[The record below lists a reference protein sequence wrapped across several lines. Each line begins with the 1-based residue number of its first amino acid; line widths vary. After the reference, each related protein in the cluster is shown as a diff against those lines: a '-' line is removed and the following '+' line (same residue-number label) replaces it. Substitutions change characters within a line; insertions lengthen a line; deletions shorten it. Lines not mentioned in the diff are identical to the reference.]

1 LRILFLSLFIV
12 LTDQISKLLVKGFN
26 IPFLGIYHEGMHL
39 YETRNVIGEFFRI
52 TFIENPGMA
61 FGIDFGEGSKL
72 FLTLFSLAASVG
84 IIYYIYKVR
93 DQIFILRFS
102 LALILGGAIG
112 NLIDRMFY
120 GVFYNEAPFLYGKVV
135 DFFDLDF
142 FNIQFLG
149 NNYDRWPIFN
159 IADLSVTIGV
169 LLLLL
174 FYNKISKSE
183 EELKNQNLVQSEEA
197 ESDLSIEINSL
208 ENSQTAIDNNENN
221 ILNDS
226 LKANGKYSNREESKI

>member
-1 LRILFLSLFIV
+1 LRILFLSLAIV
-12 LTDQISKLLVKGFN
+12 LADQISKLLVKGFR
-26 IPFLGIYHEGMHL
+26 IPLLGINHEGMHL

-93 DQIFILRFS
+93 DQIFVLRFS

-120 GVFYNEAPFLYGKVV
+120 GVIYNEGAFLYGKVV
-135 DFFDLDF
+135 DFFDVDF
-142 FNIQFLG
+142 FNVTILG
-149 NNYDRWPIFN
+149 NSYDRWPIFN
-159 IADLSVTIGV
+159 IADFSVTIGV
-169 LLLLL
+169 LLLLI

>member
-1 LRILFLSLFIV
+1 LRILFLSLAIV
-12 LTDQISKLLVKGFN
+12 LADQISKLLVKGFR
-26 IPFLGIYHEGMHL
+26 IPLLGINHEGMHL

-93 DQIFILRFS
+93 DQIFVLRFS

-120 GVFYNEAPFLYGKVV
+120 GVIYNEGAFLYGKVV
-135 DFFDLDF
+135 DFFDVDF
-142 FNIQFLG
+142 FNVTILG
-149 NNYDRWPIFN
+149 NSYDRWPIFN
-159 IADLSVTIGV
+159 IADFSVTIGV
-169 LLLLL
+169 LLLLI

-183 EELKNQNLVQSEEA
+183 EELKKQNQSDAA
-197 ESDLSIEINSL
+197 ESELSYG
-208 ENSQTAIDNNENN
+208 ENSSEDHEIAIGKNENN
-221 ILNDS
+221 TSNDS

>member
-1 LRILFLSLFIV
+1 MRILFLSLAIV
-12 LTDQISKLLVKGFN
+12 LADQISKLLVKGFR
-26 IPFLGIYHEGMHL
+26 IPLLGINHEGMHL

-93 DQIFILRFS
+93 DQIFVLRFS

-120 GVFYNEAPFLYGKVV
+120 GVIYNEGAFLYGKVV
-135 DFFDLDF
+135 DFFDVDF
-142 FNIQFLG
+142 FNVTILG
-149 NNYDRWPIFN
+149 NSYDRWPIFN
-159 IADLSVTIGV
+159 IADFSVTIGV
-169 LLLLL
+169 LLLLI

-183 EELKNQNLVQSEEA
+183 EELKKQNQSDAA
-197 ESDLSIEINSL
+197 ESELSYG
-208 ENSQTAIDNNENN
+208 ENSSEDHEIAIGKNENN
-221 ILNDS
+221 TSNDS